1 MSILYHNTMSAGSR
15 AVRLMMGEYNLDL
28 NLQEEHVWQRREE
41 FLTLNPAA
49 TVPVLDDDG
58 VIIVGA
64 QTIFEYLDEMHGVL
78 NRDQRLYPEDAVAR
92 AEMRRI
98 VDWCLLKLEAEV
110 TRYAV
115 HERITKRQMPADQGG
130 GAPDSQALRAARANI
145 KYHLKY
151 LNWLASTRNWMAGD
165 QLTQADLAAAAS
177 ISVLDYLGEIEW
189 TEEPNLKDWYAR
201 IKSRPSFRPLLTDRI
216 RGMPPVSHYVDLDF

>member
-41 FLTLNPAA
+41 FLALNPAA